1 MKIKL
6 VIVCVLIAVACL
18 VSVSGA
24 WAVTILSGPSFTPA
38 TNAPLA
44 GLLQLTTDVDS
55 RISVLAS
62 DGTDVWER
70 DFYDFST
77 THSVPLLGFKP
88 GQTNQIL
95 VTVYDKDRNAAT
107 ASQLLTF
114 ITAALPTNFPTYTVL
129 TNTPDQM
136 EPGYMLFVIDRAYSK
151 TGDYVTI
158 LDNDGNV
165 VWYSPVPTTGFSY
178 ADVRQLDNGDLFLQL
193 ASPSNEFIEI
203 NMLGEIVRTWQPPAQ
218 YPINNHEGV
227 FTTHGTILYLS
238 DVAEVVSNFPTSDT
252 VSNPTLKTVTVD
264 DNPIVEISTTN
275 SALLNAW
282 SPLTNGLIDPTRVTY
297 LTYGEFTSSSPT
309 VDNEHA
315 NALVDDTND
324 NSILVS
330 MRNQN
335 AIFKFSR
342 STGQLKWIL
351 GPHALWG
358 MDWQQYLL
366 TPVGAPFDW
375 NYGQHAPEI
384 TPEGT
389 LLVFNDNPYQASPY
403 DSWVADQDNHSSAVE
418 YYIDETNMT
427 VSEVWNSAWQTNQ
440 DRLYAPIVGRVQ
452 WLPKT
457 RNIFVTYGYV
467 TYMNGVATHGV
478 MARLVEYTHEPVP
491 KILYAV
497 SFAYDGSVNSS
508 SSGYYTYRAYQ
519 IPHLYSHLAEPVTDL
534 AVHDANRIPVLE
546 FSADPTH
553 NYQVQASTDL
563 RHWASVGSPLQEGGI
578 GEYDFQDLNAGQI
591 NARFYRV
598 VTQ

>member
-1 MKIKL
+1 
-6 VIVCVLIAVACL
+6 
-18 VSVSGA
+18 
-24 WAVTILSGPSFTPA
+24 
-38 TNAPLA
+38 
-44 GLLQLTTDVDS
+44 
-55 RISVLAS
+55 
-62 DGTDVWER
+62 
-70 DFYDFST
+70 
-77 THSVPLLGFKP
+77 
-88 GQTNQIL
+88 
-95 VTVYDKDRNAAT
+95 
-107 ASQLLTF
+107 
-114 ITAALPTNFPTYTVL
+114 
-129 TNTPDQM
+129 
-136 EPGYMLFVIDRAYSK
+136 
-151 TGDYVTI
+151 
-158 LDNDGNV
+158 
-165 VWYSPVPTTGFSY
+165 
-178 ADVRQLDNGDLFLQL
+178 
-193 ASPSNEFIEI
+193 
-203 NMLGEIVRTWQPPAQ
+203 
-218 YPINNHEGV
+218 
-227 FTTHGTILYLS
+227 
-238 DVAEVVSNFPTSDT
+238 
-252 VSNPTLKTVTVD
+252 
-264 DNPIVEISTTN
+264 
-275 SALLNAW
+275 
-282 SPLTNGLIDPTRVTY
+282 
-297 LTYGEFTSSSPT
+297 